1 MDFNNK
7 GLNKLYRLLF
17 SLLNR
22 LKNDCI
28 TFQSLRLHLK
38 MTCFSP
44 KTKIYLVHNKRN
56 WQIITFENLKE

>member
-22 LKNDCI
+22 
-28 TFQSLRLHLK
+28 LRLHLK